1 MREETRVERQAQ
13 IERAAYRLLHERG
26 YGGTSMLAIAREA
39 RASNE
44 TLYRWYG
51 DKNGLFKT
59 MVEAN
64 AQETREAL
72 QRAIETGEDPLECL
86 ENVAPVLLS
95 MLLGEKAVLLNR
107 AAAADESGEL
117 GRAIAAGG
125 RSAVAPLVEQL
136 LRQACEDGSLD
147 VLSPSAAA
155 EQFFSLLIGDLQ
167 IRRVIGV
174 LPEPQP
180 DFVVERVSNAMM
192 AFKTLCV
199 RSCSD

>member
-1 MREETRVERQAQ
+1 MREEARTERQAQ
-13 IERAAYRLLHERG
+13 IERAAYRLLRERG

-64 AQETREAL
+64 ARETREAL
-72 QRAIETGEDPLECL
+72 QRAIEAGDDPLECL

-95 MLLGEKAVLLNR
+95 MLLGERAIALNR

-117 GRAIAAGG
+117 GAAIAAGG
-125 RSAVAPLVEQL
+125 RNAVAPLVEEL
-136 LRQACEDGSLD
+136 LRRACEAGSLTA
-147 VLSPSAAA
+147 LSPSTAA
-155 EQFFSLLIGDLQ
+155 EQFLGLLIGDLQ

-174 LPEPQP
+174 LAEPEA
-180 DFVVERVSNAMM
+180 DFVEARVFTAMT
-192 AFKTLCV
+192 AFKSLCD
-199 RSCSD
+199 SSFTD

>member
-72 QRAIETGEDPLECL
+72 QRAIETGEDPLQCL

>member
-95 MLLGEKAVLLNR
+95 MLLGEKAALLNR

-136 LRQACEDGSLD
+136 LRQACEDGCLE
-147 VLSPSAAA
+147 VLPPSAAA

>member
-1 MREETRVERQAQ
+1 MRAETRVERQAQ
-13 IERAAYRLLHERG
+13 IERAAYRLLRERG

-59 MVEAN
+59 MVESN

-72 QRAIETGEDPLECL
+72 QRAIEAGVDPLECL

-117 GRAIAAGG
+117 GRAISAGG

-147 VLSPSAAA
+147 VLSPSTAA

-180 DFVVERVSNAMM
+180 EFVVERVSHAMM

>member
-1 MREETRVERQAQ
+1 MREEARTERQAQ
-13 IERAAYRLLHERG
+13 IERAAYRLLRERG

-64 AQETREAL
+64 ARETREAL
-72 QRAIETGEDPLECL
+72 QRAIEAGDDPLECL

-95 MLLGEKAVLLNR
+95 MLLGERAIALNR

-117 GRAIAAGG
+117 GAAIAAGG
-125 RSAVAPLVEQL
+125 KADTLADGFRLAQEAIASGRAKAALAALVE
-136 LRQACEDGSLD
+136 C
-147 VLSPSAAA
+147 
-155 EQFFSLLIGDLQ
+155 
-167 IRRVIGV
+167 
-174 LPEPQP
+174 
-180 DFVVERVSNAMM
+180 SN
-192 AFKTLCV
+192 
-199 RSCSD
+199 R